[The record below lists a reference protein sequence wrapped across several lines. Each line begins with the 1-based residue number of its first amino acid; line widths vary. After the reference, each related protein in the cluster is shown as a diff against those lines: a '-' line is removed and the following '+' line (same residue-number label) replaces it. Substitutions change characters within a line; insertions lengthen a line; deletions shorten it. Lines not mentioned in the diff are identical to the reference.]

1 MSKITQREEHLPFVV
16 GIMESQVCDWD
27 CYTGVSL
34 LTYIAGSDLMLMD
47 TVLACLKSA
56 GRPTSVRTGS
66 DMFMQPK
73 LKGPL

>member
-1 MSKITQREEHLPFVV
+1 
-16 GIMESQVCDWD
+16 
-27 CYTGVSL
+27 
-34 LTYIAGSDLMLMD
+34 MLMD